1 MEMKNFLKCCEDM
14 VIQEGGASALELEKL
29 KARQFPQAHLDLLSI
44 TNGLEFYGGYY
55 RLFGTDSTQ
64 AITLDSWNSDELW
77 KDVWRD
83 YASDYYFSVSY
94 THLDVYKRQG

>member
-1 MEMKNFLKCCEDM
+1 MKIKDFVRTCEDLI
-14 VIQEGGASALELEKL
+14 IQESGASAFELEKL

-55 RLFGTDSTQ
+55 RLFGTDSAQ

-77 KDVWRD
+77 HK
-83 YASDYYFSVSY
+83 SY
-94 THLDVYKRQG
+94 NLYLSKLGRPSKQKLPN